1 MPTSFDDIIVKL
13 DNNELWD
20 FPGGVHPP
28 QHKHLSNQEPIG
40 QLPIPERLYIPL
52 KQHIGVE
59 GHIIVEAGQHVLKGQ
74 ALTKSMNPFAVPIHA
89 PTSGTI
95 IDIAPHVSAHPSGLL
110 EITIELQSDQQD
122 TWVALKPL
130 GDYLNQSSMAIL
142 TTICD
147 SGISG
152 MGGAGFPTHI
162 KSAPKK
168 NVEFL
173 IINGVECEPYISSDD
188 TLMREH
194 AWQIRQGI
202 DVLSHLLNPKQVLIG
217 IEDNKPEAIEA
228 MRVACRE
235 NTHYRICIIPTKYPA
250 GGEKQLIQLLTNR
263 EVPSGG
269 LPMDV
274 GVIMHNVGTCFAI
287 ADAIFSG
294 KPLIQRVVTVTGQ
307 ALKKRGN
314 YWSLIGTPIE
324 HLLAYS
330 EYNAKKQ
337 KTPTVIMGGPMMGFT
352 VASPQVPVVKITN
365 CILVPADKELAGGLT
380 GKQEQACIRCGACAD
395 VCPASLLPQ
404 QLLWHAKAKELDKA
418 QEYHLFD
425 CIECGACA
433 YVCPSEIPL
442 VHYYRIAKADVRIEQ
457 QEKQKSDKA
466 RERFE
471 TRAARLI
478 ADQQARDEKH
488 RVAAEA
494 RQQAMA
500 QSGNDAKDKIAAALA
515 RAKQKKQA
523 QTTTELPS
531 AEQQTNTNTES
542 DQAEQAADPVAS
554 NNQRVQ
560 AAIARAKAKKA
571 ALEVQANNENN
582 ENHKSGPAPEITVQ
596 TDVVPASNNERVQA
610 AIARAKA
617 KKAAL
622 KAQATNESSPAIE
635 VTNENNEQ
643 PSTTAPVTA
652 AVSQATANSDDAIQS
667 EASPKVVKSKA
678 VAQLSPTNTETDEQA
693 SDKQRKIAAAVA
705 KAKAKRIKQNAE
717 AKAARKKAAD
727 VTQSDKPSATSDN
740 TASNQRPSIT
750 AAQAGSQPADAA
762 SEQNQQIADKKA
774 RITAAVAKAKAKK
787 AAEQAAKDES

>member
-1 MPTSFDDIIVKL
+1 MPTTFDDIITKL
-13 DNNELWD
+13 DTNELWD

-28 QHKHLSNQEPIG
+28 QYKHLSNQQPIG
-40 QLPIPERLYIPL
+40 QLPIPARLFIPL

-59 GHIIVEAGQHVLKGQ
+59 GHIIVEVGQHVLKGQ

-95 IDIAPHVSAHPSGLL
+95 TAIGPHVSAHPSGLP

-122 TWVALKPL
+122 TWLGLKPL
-130 GDYLNQSSMAIL
+130 TDYLNQPKMAVL
-142 TTICD
+142 GAICD

-173 IINGVECEPYISSDD
+173 IINGIECEPYISSDD
-188 TLMREH
+188 RLMREH

-202 DVLSHLLNPKQVLIG
+202 DVLSHLLSPKQVLIG

-235 NTHYRICIIPTKYPA
+235 NPHYRICIVPTKYPA
-250 GGEKQLIQLLTNR
+250 GGEKQLIQVLTNR

-287 ADAIFSG
+287 ADAIFTG

-307 ALKKRGN
+307 ALKKQGN
-314 YWSLIGTPIE
+314 YWALIGTPIE
-324 HLLAYS
+324 HLLEHN
-330 EYNAKKQ
+330 EYQAKQQ

-365 CILVPADKELAGGLT
+365 CILVPATKELAGGLT
-380 GKQEQACIRCGACAD
+380 GNQEQACIRCGACAD

-418 QEYHLFD
+418 QEYNLFD

-457 QEKQKSDKA
+457 QEKQKADKA

-488 RVAAEA
+488 RLAAEA
-494 RQQAMA
+494 RKEAMS

-515 RAKQKKQA
+515 RAKEKKQA
-523 QTTTELPS
+523 LANAGSPTTEQTTATTADADQTQTTTSP
-531 AEQQTNTNTES
+531 
-542 DQAEQAADPVAS
+542 AAS
-554 NNQRVQ
+554 
-560 AAIARAKAKKA
+560 
-571 ALEVQANNENN
+571 
-582 ENHKSGPAPEITVQ
+582 S
-596 TDVVPASNNERVQA
+596 NERVQA

-622 KAQATNESSPAIE
+622 EAAQNSDESNKVPNTEPAVAEQTN
-635 VTNENNEQ
+635 T
-643 PSTTAPVTA
+643 TTADVKLKTSLPANKSRVTSTNKTIEKPA
-652 AVSQATANSDDAIQS
+652 AVDK
-667 EASPKVVKSKA
+667 E
-678 VAQLSPTNTETDEQA
+678 L

-705 KAKAKRIKQNAE
+705 KAKAKRELQQTESDVNASPKTTRSKT
-717 AKAARKKAAD
+717 KAAETGASAD
-727 VTQSDKPSATSDN
+727 
-740 TASNQRPSIT
+740 T
-750 AAQAGSQPADAA
+750 AASAQPPTDAA

-774 RITAAVAKAKAKK
+774 RIAVA
-787 AAEQAAKDES
+787 